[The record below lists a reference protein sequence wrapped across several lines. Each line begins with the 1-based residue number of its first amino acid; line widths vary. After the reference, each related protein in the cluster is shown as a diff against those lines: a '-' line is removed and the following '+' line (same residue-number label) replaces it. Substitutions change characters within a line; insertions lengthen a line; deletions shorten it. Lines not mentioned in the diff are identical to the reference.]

1 MNKEKQQN
9 KEIDN
14 KEVYIERKYL
24 VDSIIVK
31 ILKYRKNI
39 IHLDLVNEVKKIAK
53 NINHF
58 LPPNKLIKIQ
68 IEDLINREY
77 IKRSGPQGEM
87 YSYIA

>member
-39 IHLDLVNEVKKIAK
+39 SHLDLVNEVKKIAK

-58 LPPNKLIKIQ
+58 LPPNK
-68 IEDLINREY
+68 
-77 IKRSGPQGEM
+77 QGV
-87 YSYIA
+87 Y

>member
-1 MNKEKQQN
+1 MTKEKQQN

-39 IHLDLVNEVKKIAK
+39 SHTDLINEVKKIAK

-58 LPPNKLIKIQ
+58 LPPNKLIKI
-68 IEDLINREY
+68 
-77 IKRSGPQGEM
+77 
-87 YSYIA
+87 

>member
-1 MNKEKQQN
+1 MKF
-9 KEIDN
+9 
-14 KEVYIERKYL
+14 RKTC
-24 VDSIIVK
+24 S
-31 ILKYRKNI
+31 
-39 IHLDLVNEVKKIAK
+39 HPDLVNEVKKIAK

-77 IKRSGPQGEM
+77 LKRMGKTGDV